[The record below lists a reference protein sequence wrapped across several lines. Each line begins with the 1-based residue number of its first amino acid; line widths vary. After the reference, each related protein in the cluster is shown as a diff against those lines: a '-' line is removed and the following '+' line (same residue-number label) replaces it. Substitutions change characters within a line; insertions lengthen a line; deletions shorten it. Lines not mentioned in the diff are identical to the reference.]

1 MTGLRRDAGA
11 GEKLFERDKFIA
23 LRAEHVDDL
32 KCSICAGIIQI
43 VQKNDVA
50 GSDISII
57 WCATSSLLRTL
68 QSIVSSVQKM
78 RGTVTALLSASLA
91 KPHGGR
97 IQ

>member
-23 LRAEHVDDL
+23 LRAEHVND
-32 KCSICAGIIQI
+32 SE
-43 VQKNDVA
+43 VQHLRWYHTDRAKRTMSPVLTF
-50 GSDISII
+50 SII

-78 RGTVTALLSASLA
+78 RGNGDGAF
-91 KPHGGR
+91 
-97 IQ
+97 